1 VIRAAALLCL
11 LGILGLTLTWE
22 LMTTE
27 NTAESEGASA
37 PRLAG
42 PSRSPVGTTNQ
53 TPKVRADNSVLVDL
67 AATID
72 SRPLFSS
79 TRRPADEAI
88 AKAPSGT
95 PQDSLPRLS
104 GVIVGPTGGRAIFAG
119 PDGKSHTAA
128 EGDTVGAFKI
138 RSIAPGV
145 VTLSGSQGERV
156 LRPTFVTVLS
166 QSQVPPRID
175 GAIPRRREIGR

>member
-1 VIRAAALLCL
+1 VIRAVALLCL
-11 LGILGLTLTWE
+11 LGILVPTLTWE

-27 NTAESEGASA
+27 STTDADLGSV
-37 PRLAG
+37 PRPAVS
-42 PSRSPVGTTNQ
+42 SRSRPGTGDQ
-53 TPKVRADNSVLVDL
+53 TPKARTDTAMVVDL
-67 AATID
+67 AAAID
-72 SRPLFSS
+72 ARPLFSS
-79 TRRPADEAI
+79 TRRPADEAV

-104 GVIVGPTGGRAIFAG
+104 GVIVGPSGGRAIFAG

-145 VTLSGSQGERV
+145 VTLFGSQGERV
-156 LRPTFVTVLS
+156 LHPTFVTVVG
-166 QSQVPPRID
+166 QSPAPPRID
-175 GAIPRRREIGR
+175 GGFPRRREIGR